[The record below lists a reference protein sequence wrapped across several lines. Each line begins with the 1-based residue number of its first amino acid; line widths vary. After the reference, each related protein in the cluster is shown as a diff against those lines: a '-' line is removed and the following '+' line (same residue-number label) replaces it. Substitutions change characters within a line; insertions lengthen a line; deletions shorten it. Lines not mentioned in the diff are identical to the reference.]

1 MTRSL
6 TSPRG
11 RARRIVLGLA
21 GLALCAPAAC
31 KDPVDPNEIVRT
43 RWLVT
48 QEPTPAEI
56 RPALVGSLVL
66 FGTRDGTVV
75 ARDAE
80 TGAPSWTARVA
91 YSGDAVS
98 GAHMVV
104 SRGIVVIPVANH
116 VTGIDA
122 VTGAERWRYTTPVD
136 SLGLGGRRP
145 GYVVASHPA
154 ADSSTAYIPA
164 WGASVS
170 AVDLQSGAVRWVW
183 RGDSGMTTPMGS
195 MGVALSGDT
204 IIATAWHFTD
214 SSGAGNSVDAWVLG
228 LDKATG
234 RQLWR
239 VILSDPRWGGTIAH
253 APPLMHGNLAIV
265 GLGSGDLYGI
275 DRNTHT
281 VIWRVI
287 SARYGNPMSV
297 GVFAS
302 PALSGDTVYLDRGTG
317 ELGAF
322 RASDGRLLWSAHHG
336 DQIQRDLLVTD
347 RYVYAPSFKYLHI
360 FDRFA
365 GKRVASLEQPKQRGG
380 SIMGAAAGAKGHIYI
395 GAYGQAWSFD
405 EPR

>member
-1 MTRSL
+1 MIDRLMS
-6 TSPRG
+6 SPVRV
-11 RARRIVLGLA
+11 RQLALGLA
-21 GLALCAPAAC
+21 VLAVWTTISC

-56 RPALVGSLVL
+56 RPAFVGAFVL

-75 ARDAE
+75 ARDTG
-80 TGAPSWTARVA
+80 TGAPVRTARVA
-91 YSGDAVS
+91 YPGDAVS

-104 SRGIVVIPVANH
+104 SRGIVVIPVAYH

-122 VTGAERWRYTTPVD
+122 LTGVERWRYTTPVD

-154 ADSSTAYIPA
+154 ADSSTVYIPA

-170 AVDLQSGAVRWVW
+170 AVDLQTGAVRWVW
-183 RGDSGMTTPMGS
+183 RGDSGMTKPMGS
-195 MGVALSGDT
+195 MGVALAGDT
-204 IIATAWHFTD
+204 VIATAWHFTD
-214 SSGAGNSVDAWVLG
+214 FNGTGNSAEAWVLG
-228 LDKATG
+228 LDKTTG
-234 RQLWR
+234 RELWR
-239 VILSDPRWGGTIAH
+239 VVLADPRWDGTISQT
-253 APPLMHGNLAIV
+253 PPVLWRDLAIV

-275 DRNTHT
+275 DRHT
-281 VIWRVI
+281 PGVRWRAL

-297 GVFAS
+297 GVMAG
-302 PALSGDTVYLDRGTG
+302 PALSGDTVYFDRGTA

-322 RASDGRLLWSAHHG
+322 RAADGTLLWSAYYG
-336 DQIQRDLLVTD
+336 DQMQRDLLVTD
-347 RYVYAPSFKYLHI
+347 RFIYAPSFKYLHI

-365 GKRVASLEQPKQRGG
+365 GKRVASLEQPNQRGG
-380 SIMGAAAGAKGHIYI
+380 SIMGAAAAANGHIYV
-395 GAYGQAWSFD
+395 GVYGQAWSFD

>member
-1 MTRSL
+1 MTRSM
-6 TSPRG
+6 TAPGG
-11 RARRIVLGLA
+11 RACRMTLGLA
-21 GLALCAPAAC
+21 ALALCAPAAC

-56 RPALVGSLVL
+56 RPALVGSFVL

-75 ARDAE
+75 ARD
-80 TGAPSWTARVA
+80 TGSGGLVWTARVA
-91 YSGDAVS
+91 YPGDAVS

-104 SRGIVVIPVANH
+104 SRGIVVIPVAYH
-116 VTGIDA
+116 VTGIDG

-170 AVDLQSGAVRWVW
+170 AVDLQTGAVRWVW
-183 RGDSGMTTPMGS
+183 RGDSGMTKPMGS

-204 IIATAWHFTD
+204 VLATVWHFTD
-214 SSGAGNSVDAWVLG
+214 SSGAGNAAEAWVLA

-234 RQLWR
+234 RELWR
-239 VILSDPRWGGTIAH
+239 VVLSDARWDGTISQT
-253 APPLMHGNLAIV
+253 PPVLWRDLAII

-275 DRNTHT
+275 DRATPE
-281 VIWRVI
+281 VRWRAV

-297 GVFAS
+297 SVFAG
-302 PALSGDTVYLDRGTG
+302 PALSGDTVYFDRGTH

-322 RASDGRLLWSAHHG
+322 RAADGALLWSAHHG
-336 DQIQRDLLVTD
+336 DQIHRDLLVTG
-347 RYVYAPSFKYLHI
+347 RHVYAPSFKYLHI

-365 GKRVASLEQPKQRGG
+365 GKRIASLEQPKQRGG

-395 GAYGQAWSFD
+395 GVYGQAWSFD